1 MKINWKLRL
10 QNKATLTALVMAL
23 VALVYQVLGVCGVVP
38 RVSQDQVTTIISM
51 VINILCLLGI
61 VVDPTTAGVGDS
73 ARAMSYDEPRK
84 EGWGWQYRLRTS
96 FLRRRLC

>member
-23 VALVYQVLGVCGVVP
+23 VALVYQVLGVFGIVP

-61 VVDPTTAGVGDS
+61 VVDPTTAGIGDS
-73 ARAMSYDEPRK
+73 VRALSYENPRK
-84 EGWGWQYRLRTS
+84 EG
-96 FLRRRLC
+96 

>member
-10 QNKATLTALVMAL
+10 QNKTTLTALVMAM

-61 VVDPTTAGVGDS
+61 VVDPTTAGIGDS
-73 ARAMSYDEPRK
+73 VRAMGYDKPK
-84 EGWGWQYRLRTS
+84 KY
-96 FLRRRLC
+96 

>member
-1 MKINWKLRL
+1 MNINWKLRL

-51 VINILCLLGI
+51 VINVLCLLGI

-73 ARAMSYDEPRK
+73 TQALSYDTPRANK
-84 EGWGWQYRLRTS
+84 
-96 FLRRRLC
+96 

>member
-51 VINILCLLGI
+51 VINVLCLLGI
-61 VVDPTTAGVGDS
+61 VVDPTTAGVSDS
-73 ARAMSYDEPRK
+73 VRAMSYDKPK
-84 EGWGWQYRLRTS
+84 KY
-96 FLRRRLC
+96 

>member
-23 VALVYQVLGVCGVVP
+23 VALVYQVLGVCDVVP

-51 VINILCLLGI
+51 VINVLCLLGI

-73 ARAMSYDEPRK
+73 TQALSYDTPRAEQIDRIHK
-84 EGWGWQYRLRTS
+84 K
-96 FLRRRLC
+96 

>member
-1 MKINWKLRL
+1 MKINWKLRF
-10 QNKATLTALVMAL
+10 QNKTTLTAVILAL
-23 VALVYQVLGVCGVVP
+23 VALVYQVLGLFGVVP
-38 RVSQDQVTTIISM
+38 KISQDELTTVIGM

-84 EGWGWQYRLRTS
+84 EG
-96 FLRRRLC
+96 

>member
-23 VALVYQVLGVCGVVP
+23 VALVYQVLCVCGVVP
-38 RVSQDQVTTIISM
+38 RVAQDQVTTIVSM

-61 VVDPTTAGVGDS
+61 VVDPTTDGIGDS
-73 ARAMSYDEPRK
+73 VRAMSYDKPRK
-84 EGWGWQYRLRTS
+84 EG
-96 FLRRRLC
+96 

>member
-23 VALVYQVLGVCGVVP
+23 VALVYQVLGVCGIVP

-51 VINILCLLGI
+51 AINILCLLGI
-61 VVDPTTAGVGDS
+61 VVDPTTSGVCDS
-73 ARAMSYDEPRK
+73 VRALSYDKPRK
-84 EGWGWQYRLRTS
+84 EG
-96 FLRRRLC
+96 

>member
-1 MKINWKLRL
+1 MNINWKLRL

-38 RVSQDQVTTIISM
+38 RVTQDQITTIAGM

-84 EGWGWQYRLRTS
+84 EG
-96 FLRRRLC
+96 

>member
-10 QNKATLTALVMAL
+10 QNKATLTALIMAI
-23 VALVYQVLGVCGVVP
+23 VALVYQVLGVCGIVP

-61 VVDPTTAGVGDS
+61 VVDPTTAGIGDS
-73 ARAMSYDEPRK
+73 NRALTYDEPKQDR
-84 EGWGWQYRLRTS
+84 
-96 FLRRRLC
+96 

>member
-1 MKINWKLRL
+1 MKINRRLRL

-23 VALVYQVLGVCGVVP
+23 VSLVYQVLGVCGVVP
-38 RVSQDQVTTIISM
+38 RVSQDQVTTLLSM

-84 EGWGWQYRLRTS
+84 EG
-96 FLRRRLC
+96 